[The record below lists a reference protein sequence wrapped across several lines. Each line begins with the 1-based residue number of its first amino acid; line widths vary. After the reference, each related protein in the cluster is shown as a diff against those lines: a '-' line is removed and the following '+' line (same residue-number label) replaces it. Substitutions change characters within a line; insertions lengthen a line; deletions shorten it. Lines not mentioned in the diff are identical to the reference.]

1 MLFQPSHPGKM
12 IRQNFLE
19 PLSLTMTDLASAM
32 GVSVSSISRV
42 VNEKSEMT
50 ADMALR
56 LSHVLGIDPK
66 TWMHMQA
73 LHSLHMAEK
82 NFLPDSLIK
91 LNSPSEPE
99 ELSEQDFY
107 ANVESLPMSVEN
119 SCQ

>member
-32 GVSVSSISRV
+32 DVSVSSISRI

-56 LSHVLGIDPK
+56 LSYVLGIDAK

-73 LHSLHMAEK
+73 LYSLHIAEK
-82 NFLPDSLIK
+82 KFTSGSLVK
-91 LNSPSEPE
+91 LNFPSEPE
-99 ELSEQDFY
+99 ELGEKEFY
-107 ANVESLPMSVEN
+107 SDL
-119 SCQ
+119 